1 MIAGAVA
8 QVIDTAAPEADT
20 RNRIG
25 EEDMEFKAHV
35 DVSELPGQIQAAYF
49 NFIRSIWDH
58 GTIDGQI
65 KEMIRMR
72 SAILVDCKQ

>member
-1 MIAGAVA
+1 
-8 QVIDTAAPEADT
+8 
-20 RNRIG
+20 
-25 EEDMEFKAHV
+25 MEFKAHV
-35 DVSELPGQIQAAYF
+35 DASELPSQIQAAYF

>member
-1 MIAGAVA
+1 
-8 QVIDTAAPEADT
+8 
-20 RNRIG
+20 
-25 EEDMEFKAHV
+25 MEFKAHV
-35 DVSELPGQIQAAYF
+35 DVSELPGQIQEAYF
-49 NFIRSIWDH
+49 NFIRSIWNH